1 MGSLKRHGTQD
12 GAAWCHLGQLVNS
25 KWDRTIV
32 AYYSAILHLVCLI
45 FLLSPIVHLY
55 CKVVGTPVVSLKIPC
70 TQDGAELSAI
80 QANSRDVK
88 TGRNY
93 GDNSTIL
100 HPICFILLLSP
111 LVYSTLE

>member
-1 MGSLKRHGTQD
+1 MGQNYCG
-12 GAAWCHLGQLVNS
+12 
-25 KWDRTIV
+25 
-32 AYYSAILHLVCLI
+32 YYSAIFHLVCLI
-45 FLLSPIVHLY
+45 LLLSPIVHLY

-93 GDNSTIL
+93 GDNSTIVL

-111 LVYSTLE
+111 LVHSTLE

>member
-1 MGSLKRHGTQD
+1 MEGLKRHGTQD

-32 AYYSAILHLVCLI
+32 ATTAILHLVCLI
-45 FLLSPIVHLY
+45 LLLSPIVHLY
-55 CKVVGTPVVSLKIPC
+55 CKVVGTPEVSLKIPC